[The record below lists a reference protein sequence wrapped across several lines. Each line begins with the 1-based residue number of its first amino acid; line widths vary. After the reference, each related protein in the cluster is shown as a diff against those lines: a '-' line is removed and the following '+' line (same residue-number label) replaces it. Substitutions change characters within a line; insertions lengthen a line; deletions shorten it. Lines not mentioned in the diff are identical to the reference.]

1 MKFENE
7 YLINEKILKEVCKK
21 LLRKSIII
29 GYVLGFINIIGY
41 IVSILVL
48 NNANYYVLAIGIG
61 CLGIAFLSPLINSKR
76 MLEYYKIENNGKLEM
91 TKITFG
97 KCITLDRGNTH
108 LEMNYNQIY
117 SKIETLNTIVL
128 GFKVDQKSNAKIN
141 LIVLK
146 NGFSSGK
153 KDEFISFINQKIN
166 I

>member
-1 MKFENE
+1 MEFENE

-21 LLRKSIII
+21 VLRNTIII
-29 GYVLGFINIIGY
+29 GYLIGFINILGY
-41 IVSILVL
+41 ISSILVL
-48 NNANYYVLAIGIG
+48 KKANWHVLAIGIG
-61 CLGIAFLSPLINSKR
+61 CLAIAFLAPLINSKR

-108 LEMNYNQIY
+108 LEINYNQIY

-128 GFKVDQKSNAKIN
+128 GLKLDQKSKTKKN

-146 NGFSSGK
+146 NGFTK
-153 KDEFISFINQKIN
+153 R
-166 I
+166 